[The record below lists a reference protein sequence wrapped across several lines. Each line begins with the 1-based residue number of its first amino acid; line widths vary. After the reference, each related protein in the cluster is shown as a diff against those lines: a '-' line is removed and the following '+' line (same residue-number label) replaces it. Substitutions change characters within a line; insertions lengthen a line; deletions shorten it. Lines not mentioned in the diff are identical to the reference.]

1 MSSGFGEQKNKK
13 GKAVI
18 VINDDEIS
26 KILKQYKK
34 LNKYRKSSIFAVQTM
49 DGTENI
55 ISQLIE
61 EAEENPM

>member
-1 MSSGFGEQKNKK
+1 MSAGFGEGKNKK
-13 GKAVI
+13 GKAVV

-55 ISQLIE
+55 ISELIK
-61 EAEENPM
+61 EAKENPM